1 MIKVSL
7 IFLALFSSNY
17 FLSQKSEEKT
27 INEWLTEN
35 NFIDNN
41 DYLYH
46 TSIRKSTNKM
56 GDSEI
61 EALIKT
67 EKELSNKSLKN
78 MIYENSKEL
87 SFIDFNNLEKYY
99 SYTDRKTIQVVCV
112 INKKTVSDY
121 WVKDIERKLE
131 NLKSSLSESQ
141 ITGQL
146 TSSKIEEMLNN
157 TKVIRKEIDRYEQI
171 AFKLNPKM
179 DMSIINLFKTDIDGR
194 INDLNSRMDK
204 TVFNEKLSSARRKI
218 NNQDYIGSY
227 IAYKDLQLE
236 YPNNTDVIYGIDEAF
251 NSLIKNYDQ
260 RLSQYELNENF
271 DAAIKTLD
279 SIVKLDVELLKKY
292 STKLNELRKRK
303 FNLLINKIEKLIEYK
318 TISGEQLKNYM
329 SQLNDL
335 KDVDP
340 NKFYKLKASTDK
352 RLLDYEMKMIKSDI
366 YNKNYTKALKE
377 IPILKSSYDRSRKIE
392 SFERGIDRKIYKQ
405 LKNDLLENRPRLY
418 NIEQSV
424 FLMSPAKN
432 INNYLSNNYNL
443 NLNYSI
449 GIYRRLN
456 IKPKSKLG
464 KFKYSTIGI
473 KFDYL
478 DSKQTF
484 NNNDSLIYE
493 RNNTFINYQLSFGI
507 RKFIFID
514 LGYLSFINNS
524 NSNLYSG
531 SLSFYIPFGY
541 VSFGLNA
548 KYLTDF
554 KENYNLMTGV
564 GIKFNFG
571 LKKKFN
577 SNDKNEIE
585 TSILKLKQ

>member
-1 MIKVSL
+1 MIKISL
-7 IFLALFSSNY
+7 LFLALFFSNY
-17 FLSQKSEEKT
+17 FFSQKSEQKT
-27 INEWLTEN
+27 INEWLIEN
-35 NFIDNN
+35 NFIDNS

-46 TSIRKSTNKM
+46 TSIPKSTNKM
-56 GDSEI
+56 TDSEI

-67 EKELSNKSLKN
+67 EKELSKKSLKN
-78 MIYENSKEL
+78 MIYENSNEL

-112 INKKTVSDY
+112 ISKKTVSDY

-236 YPNNTDVIYGIDEAF
+236 YPNNAAVLYGIDESY
-251 NSLIKNYDQ
+251 NSLIKNYDS
-260 RLSQYELNENF
+260 RMSQYELNENF

-279 SIVKLDVELLKKY
+279 SLVKLDVELLKKY
-292 STKLNELRKRK
+292 SSKLNDLRKRK
-303 FNLLINKIEKLIEYK
+303 FDLLINKVEKLIEYK

-329 SQLNDL
+329 SQLKDL

-340 NKFYKLKASTDK
+340 NKFNKIKASTDK
-352 RLLDYEMKMIKSDI
+352 RLLDYEMKLIKSDI
-366 YNKNYTKALKE
+366 YNKNFTKALTE
-377 IPILKSSYDRSRKIE
+377 IPIIKSTYDKTRKIE
-392 SFERGIDRKIYKQ
+392 AFEREIDRKIYKHY
-405 LKNDLLENRPRLY
+405 KNNLLENRPRLY

-424 FLMSPAKN
+424 FLMTPAKN
-432 INNYLSNNYNL
+432 IDSYQSNNYNL
-443 NLNYSI
+443 NINYSI
-449 GIYRRLN
+449 GLYRRFN
-456 IKPKSKLG
+456 IKPKNNLG
-464 KFKYSTIGI
+464 NYKYSTIGF
-473 KFDYL
+473 KLDYL

-484 NNNDSLIYE
+484 NINDSIIFE

-514 LGYLSFINNS
+514 LGYLSFTDKS
-524 NSNLYSG
+524 LTSLYTG
-531 SLSFYIPFGY
+531 ALSFYIPFGY
-541 VSFGLNA
+541 LSFGINA

-554 KENYNLMTGV
+554 KQTYNLMTGV

-577 SNDKNEIE
+577 SNDKNEIQ
-585 TSILKLKQ
+585 TSIIKLKQ